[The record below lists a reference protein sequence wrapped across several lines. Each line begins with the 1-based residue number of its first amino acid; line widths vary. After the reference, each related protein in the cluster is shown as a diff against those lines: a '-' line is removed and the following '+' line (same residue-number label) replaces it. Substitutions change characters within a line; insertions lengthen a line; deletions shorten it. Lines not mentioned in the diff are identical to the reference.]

1 MRIAEGMK
9 GIAEQIITSYEG
21 RAKALQ
27 ELEAETRQ
35 TLKKFAADHKRMAEE
50 QSHQLA
56 NFAGDLAKTT
66 RGQVQGFHKSHQQ
79 MSTGQGK
86 ALATFRNHL
95 GKSTQE
101 LLDDFQNQRSEM
113 STKLRERLTKD
124 VKDINTYVQAKI
136 KEYDRLQGEVIKDL
150 KATHD
155 IWGKMTGVLA
165 KARQEGCEA
174 VNDAGETEGT
184 SEEGKPKRTV
194 RRASKRAK
202 RGKGGK
208 G

>member
-9 GIAEQIITSYEG
+9 EIAEQIITSYEG

-50 QSHQLA
+50 LSQQL
-56 NFAGDLAKTT
+56 
-66 RGQVQGFHKSHQQ
+66 QGFHKSHQQ

-113 STKLRERLTKD
+113 ATKLRERLTKD

-136 KEYDRLQGEVIKDL
+136 KEYDRDL
-150 KATHD
+150 KAAHD

-174 VNDAGETEGT
+174 ENDAGETEGT

>member
-9 GIAEQIITSYEG
+9 EIAEQIITSYEG

-50 QSHQLA
+50 QSQQLA

-101 LLDDFQNQRSEM
+101 LLDDFQNQRSERA
-113 STKLRERLTKD
+113 TKL
-124 VKDINTYVQAKI
+124 KDIKTYVQAKI
-136 KEYDRLQGEVIKDL
+136 KEYDRDL
-150 KATHD
+150 KAAHD
-155 IWGKMTGVLA
+155 IWGKMTGVMA

-184 SEEGKPKRTV
+184 SEEGKPKRTG

>member
-9 GIAEQIITSYEG
+9 EIAEQIITSYEG

-50 QSHQLA
+50 LSQQL
-56 NFAGDLAKTT
+56 
-66 RGQVQGFHKSHQQ
+66 QGFHKSHQQ

-101 LLDDFQNQRSEM
+101 LLDDFQNQRSERA
-113 STKLRERLTKD
+113 TKL
-124 VKDINTYVQAKI
+124 KDIKTYVQAKI
-136 KEYDRLQGEVIKDL
+136 KEYDRDL
-150 KATHD
+150 KAAHD
-155 IWGKMTGVLA
+155 IWGKMTGVMA

-184 SEEGKPKRTV
+184 SEEGKPKRTG

>member
-1 MRIAEGMK
+1 MGIAEGMK
-9 GIAEQIITSYEG
+9 EIAENIITSYEG

-50 QSHQLA
+50 QSQQLA

-113 STKLRERLTKD
+113 ATKLRERLTKD

-136 KEYDRLQGEVIKDL
+136 KEYDRDL
-150 KATHD
+150 KAAHD

-174 VNDAGETEGT
+174 ENDAGETEGT